1 LEHTTPIAGLVQAGA
16 RGRRVSTA
24 GLVSAIAMGFIGALF
39 IFVTPAMLA
48 LMGEQAQLDDAQI
61 GYIAAWTINSIAITI
76 GASTFLLTRWRWRL
90 AMGLALGLIAAGY
103 VATAFAQ
110 TYPAMAAACCVAG
123 AGGGLAIGFA
133 FAALGR
139 ARNPDRAFSIYLV
152 VGAVLGAALLYAA
165 PQLQAAFSTRTLFLA
180 IAVCTLL
187 TGLLLP
193 AFPEGR
199 ACEEEVYTGAPIRR
213 GLAVAGVSAAFLIF
227 FAVGAIW
234 SYAERIGVASSLS
247 PQTIA
252 QGLSVGT
259 LAGVVGAGLAGML
272 PQRWSR
278 VMPIVAGS
286 LCVIAGFATLVG
298 QLAAMVYLG
307 GVVLVM
313 FGWNFL
319 QPLLSGMCSDADEKG
334 RVVCAMGSI
343 QSIGMGLGPA
353 AVAPLI
359 AKGSF
364 TGAIWVASIAMV
376 GGLAFVVIET
386 VLRRSQA
393 PASV

>member
-1 LEHTTPIAGLVQAGA
+1 V
-16 RGRRVSTA
+16 
-24 GLVSAIAMGFIGALF
+24 
-39 IFVTPAMLA
+39 
-48 LMGEQAQLDDAQI
+48 
-61 GYIAAWTINSIAITI
+61 
-76 GASTFLLTRWRWRL
+76 
-90 AMGLALGLIAAGY
+90 
-103 VATAFAQ
+103 
-110 TYPAMAAACCVAG
+110 
-123 AGGGLAIGFA
+123 
-133 FAALGR
+133 
-139 ARNPDRAFSIYLV
+139 
-152 VGAVLGAALLYAA
+152 

-180 IAVCTLL
+180 IAACTVLI
-187 TGLLLP
+187 GLLLP
-193 AFPEGR
+193 VFPEGR
-199 ACEEEVYTGAPIRR
+199 ACEDEVYSGAPVRKS
-213 GLAVAGVSAAFLIF
+213 LAVAGVSAAFLIF

-234 SYAERIGVASSLS
+234 SYAERIGAASALS

-259 LAGVVGAGLAGML
+259 LAGVVGAALAGML

-278 VMPIVAGS
+278 VVPVAAGS
-286 LCVIAGFATLVG
+286 LCVIAGFATLAG
-298 QLAAMVYLG
+298 HLAAMVYLA
-307 GVVLVM
+307 GVVLMM

-364 TGAIWVASIAMV
+364 TGAIWIASIAMV

-386 VLRRSQA
+386 VLRNRQPSA
-393 PASV
+393 AA